1 MILLYFLAC
10 GFSPNRV
17 GDTSKIFS
25 FHCLDINVTLAR
37 SQEKQNNVISENY
50 TVGLSLTQNDDSPAL
65 QITQKVS
72 SNQKLNPQ
80 G

>member
-1 MILLYFLAC
+1 MSDL
-10 GFSPNRV
+10 
-17 GDTSKIFS
+17 KI
-25 FHCLDINVTLAR
+25 TL
-37 SQEKQNNVISENY
+37 S
-50 TVGLSLTQNDDSPAL
+50 GLSLTQNDDSPAL